1 MKSTLMAGLAA
12 FALLG
17 STPALADTMKAPPGL
32 ESRETLPHGLDKRS
46 ELPQGLQGRT
56 DSDDEKTADEMQ
68 GSVTDQTAEVP
79 NTGGVREGT
88 DTDMDA
94 DAEAKADGSIEADD
108 DEAGGSLSGGASGSI
123 R

>member
-46 ELPQGLQGRT
+46 ELPQGLQGRI
-56 DSDDEKTADEMQ
+56 DSDDAKTADEVQ

-88 DTDMDA
+88 DTDIE
-94 DAEAKADGSIEADD
+94 AEAKADGSIEADD
-108 DEAGGSLSGGASGSI
+108 DEAGGSLSGGAGGSI